1 MSPEIVTPVQKGEDN
16 FKTTH
21 SKCGSSSVPL
31 FTIKESDYLLKQS
44 GVDSSFDR
52 LLKERWNSAAE
63 AGVMKYNILRHS
75 LPSRVIS
82 SKDYKF
88 IASLIEGRAPGKRR
102 QPDEMLS
109 LRMPFDP
116 LKFNFTKIEPNEL
129 LFKIKCGDLEHSVLV
144 NKSPIEYCSSLLV
157 PSLEHCLPQ
166 VTCQVFKECKLI
178 ASF

>member
-1 MSPEIVTPVQKGEDN
+1 MGPENVTPVKNGDN
-16 FKTTH
+16 FNSTPP
-21 SKCGSSSVPL
+21 KCVSSSIPL

-44 GVDSSFDR
+44 GVDSTLDR
-52 LLKERWNSAAE
+52 LLKEQWNSAVG

-116 LKFNFTKIEPNEL
+116 LKFNFTKIEPNEI
-129 LFKIKCGDLEHSVLV
+129 LFKIKCGDLEHSVIV

-157 PSLEHCLPQ
+157 PSLEQCLPQ
-166 VTCQVFKECKLI
+166 VIFKVFK
-178 ASF
+178 

>member
-1 MSPEIVTPVQKGEDN
+1 MGPESVTPVKN
-16 FKTTH
+16 FNTTP
-21 SKCGSSSVPL
+21 SKCALSSVPL

-52 LLKERWNSAAE
+52 LLKEQWNSASGAD
-63 AGVMKYNILRHS
+63 VMKYNILRHA

-116 LKFNFTKIEPNEL
+116 LKFNFTKIESNEL
-129 LFKIKCGDLEHSVLV
+129 LFKLKSGDLVHSVLV

-157 PSLEHCLPQ
+157 PSLEQCLPQ
-166 VTCQVFKECKLI
+166 VICEAFKG
-178 ASF
+178 F